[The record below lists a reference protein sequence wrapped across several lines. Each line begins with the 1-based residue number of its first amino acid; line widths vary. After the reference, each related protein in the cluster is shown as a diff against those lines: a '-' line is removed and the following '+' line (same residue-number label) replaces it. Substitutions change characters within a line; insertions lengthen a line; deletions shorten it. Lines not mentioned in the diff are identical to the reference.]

1 MKPFRWFPFLFLLF
15 SPILF
20 FQCILFQKSV
30 KMTNVDFDYSAISK
44 NYFSPTQSKPFPLTV
59 QRGNNIYNSTT
70 RDGRYLFYATDQK
83 GNFDIWFRDLKSS
96 VVVPVTNHPFSE
108 TKPSISP
115 NGKYLVFV
123 SEEFDSEGDLIL
135 LPMDIEEWTRE
146 LLKGNR
152 FIDDNF
158 INLTNQPNKNGEYT
172 KGIIDTDPVWS
183 TDGETIYFVSDRF
196 TPGLPNLC
204 ALKVGSPNQILQITS
219 KGASSPY
226 VSSDGKIIYFISY
239 FEDSKGEIYSYNLSN
254 SLIQRITKNAY
265 LDFSPTVD
273 SKSKNLYY
281 ASIRKDTN
289 QNGKLDER
297 DHSVLVVMNLETGEE
312 RILSSGETSNFDV
325 RYSNFNGGSILFSA
339 SYFNAI
345 NIYFIP
351 ENGAIPKQP
360 NITEQYQYAKTFTS
374 GQSLEAYFLALDS
387 VELFYSDDVLFP
399 IYSARIAVLKYSS
412 LLRVGKKEE
421 AKTFLEFY
429 RNRLKLESNKNYFAQ
444 LLLQWEES
452 KRSDKKFNLI
462 QEIQTVPQA
471 KWTKD
476 AEATLYHL
484 YADELEKDKKGILAF
499 DSLKLIYERFPDY
512 HQIDEIKRRLGGFE
526 FKPNSLKL
534 SLLYQEMILE
544 WEKEKNRYL
553 SNPSVP
559 FSNDKKRDLRYLLE
573 DVIQKISENRN
584 SEMLISHL
592 DVILSEPETKN
603 ISQYAITLK
612 YLKAKA
618 LSDIRKFNESNVILD
633 SIIPIPVNIDLEPPG
648 KPSVFETPSF
658 IAEYKTPILL
668 RANLLKYYNQ
678 KAVGNTTDALRNLK
692 IYLEFYDPI
701 LGVDLGE
708 EDIQSAFFYF
718 ENKAVEFERIG
729 DLLQSSFHYF
739 FNNQNM
745 FLVKT
750 RNLYLDSLYK
760 EYAIYYQRKMV
771 DTIFRFGKKIREE
784 EERALLNQLNI
795 LSKDK
800 LNVVGNLSGVTSILT
815 DNELLRGVVDIKDFE
830 KIEVLS
836 EKALSWTELYY
847 KQAVP
852 RARPYLDLATL
863 YGYSYYLINKYV
875 TFESYYYSTGT
886 MTDVRKTEIL
896 ENFKRAEL
904 ELRWII
910 YADPTH
916 YDAYQ
921 LLGWLYQYVDLIK
934 MQKNPKSGIID
945 SEVYENLYKK
955 YFPDKNLE
963 ANIELYNQILVF
975 LGEDYRDRKVISD
988 LNLNLGNN
996 YFLLSNFPKANE
1008 SYRKVE
1014 DVSQFLSVKNQ
1025 FEGYKQEA
1033 IYRFNYGKSLIY
1045 QGQYKKASD
1054 QFSKSID
1061 IYFKNE
1067 YYQSINEHASEPNS
1081 ITLGKLNSIRSK
1093 LALLFS
1099 LKGLSELES
1108 GNFED
1113 AIVSFQTAIAYNK
1126 DVKFISP
1133 VNLANY
1139 LAIAFQKSGRFRD
1152 SYQMLNVAEMEYKT
1166 NQESLLQRYKKWSF
1180 WNVIFGDN
1188 VRVIGDGRFPGEFP
1202 NDFKYLLT
1210 LGIRIENHIEQEEY
1224 TAALSEIKVRN
1235 ELITSNNLDDT
1246 IIGKNILAKS
1256 RQVEAQIY
1264 QRSELQ
1270 EEAVNHYKELADI
1283 LLENPANKGFEKLFQ
1298 NYGSSVFALQ
1308 ESTTFPLETKR
1319 KLLNQFFMQMESW
1332 KKKEEGNCSDVPIV
1346 CFNRFRMDTP
1356 RFDIVYGT
1364 ALYYE
1369 SLLLEKE
1376 GKDYNNTLAKA
1387 AELLESPGLV
1397 DPKIIGLSTDPISRQ
1412 SRVRIQLNLYTIYMK
1427 LGDRILAEKK
1437 WKEASELAY
1446 EFRLDE
1452 EMFWANAQRFKWEQ
1466 SQNISERNT
1475 NYLTYGKEAIQAYQ
1489 TNLSVRLF
1497 SPKYRLIDFLE
1508 TYSGS
1513 QLESQQTKNIIN
1525 HWENFRSLELFRDLI
1540 SAQFEFEDSKSNLY
1554 YQDLIK
1560 WVKGYRKLTNTI
1572 SEKALKRES
1581 VANSLKQQ
1589 TVEIQNLDGIIGKL
1603 KNVSPERS
1611 AFLEPKRL
1619 GNEEFFNGWIGV
1631 FPTNESLYFFHTIQ
1645 GKLQTTICKSI
1656 SEISE
1661 CLPSKT
1667 ESIPKIQII
1676 GRKADGT
1683 LIRNIVNEYHKINS
1697 YPVILFDR
1705 THNELFAER
1714 NERRLKW
1721 VTIYGDVEKNRE
1733 DKNVRSLSSGNL
1745 GVYLYD
1751 TDYLVSK
1758 RSIEKQTSLF
1768 GDEKSNVFP
1777 LREIFQ
1783 GSGTEISVI
1792 GLDDSNFITQ
1802 KQWNLLGKL
1811 YEVLRSK
1818 RIQNLVSFSPSKTED
1833 YTSMKLETFAKD
1845 SNRLLIGNWKQFS
1858 IPKDGLSEKAKEFI
1872 RLGFEKEKTKEIADS
1887 YESYYTASTLLDDND
1902 MVLPSLELKL
1912 AKLKTEIFPNVPRIS
1927 IYKPLWLK
1935 YAKSSFQNQIRYEYL
1950 VSCFSSKD
1958 REECKYSSSD
1968 FIGKDKDSYMGALE
1982 FYDQLRSGNVK
1993 DIALK
1998 NELRA
2003 KLETTEDPFLQAYR
2017 LGSLYIQNYMFYEAE
2032 SETNKLSQF
2041 AKTPKEKTVVKN
2053 RILEI
2058 YFHKGFLLGDK
2069 NIYLTPLTST
2079 SAYNYGFKKD
2089 WKNFDEKI
2097 LSRDFTKFGYSD
2109 SIYDSYRLKLYSA
2122 WKEQLQIG
2130 YFEAMSLTPE
2140 YLTSGESVLTK
2151 LSHLNR
2157 TLFFHLLLSSVP
2169 FQKNKEVNSL
2179 VELLVSEELKE
2190 GRSYRTLF
2198 FRLELAKALL
2208 LRGESDMAD
2217 SLVSK
2222 IQSMDKELGS
2232 GNQFWQERW
2241 KDFQWKRDFLKNQS
2255 STVSLSSPFLKLFQ
2269 DAKSKKPEEFV
2280 SMLNEFNKRN
2290 KTEYL
2295 SPELKE
2301 EYEFLFYFLLQQSLE
2316 KNSSESFFDLAVARE
2331 IFRFTSNRF
2340 SNNELY
2346 VKHIPYFE
2354 SYSERL
2360 KKKMVGKQEFHGIFD
2375 LGKKTYLLSF
2385 ASGKS
2390 LGREMF
2396 SDNKSIYRE
2405 SVKYFRSAESD
2416 DQEVIL
2422 RESLADKYRTSLRL
2436 NKLSRHYIYSSG
2448 QHAVVPMV
2456 LPDTEFYSVASVSDF
2471 LSNPALKFNS
2481 ISPKKPEVSVFGW
2494 RSSLENEINAG
2505 LTLWE
2510 TNGKKDVFSPYQVD
2524 FAEIGWCQNN
2534 FLCIS
2539 ENPLFDV
2546 TNRNV
2551 NTARIYANQ
2560 RMGSSAQYTNDFSGV
2575 AYYLAKENPGLFVLH
2590 SGIQTGVHN
2599 LFFLKEFFKADEL
2612 PKPLH
2617 IRLVEG
2623 KEAARNSAID
2633 DRYWM
2638 GYKLYTSA
2646 MIED

>member
-1 MKPFRWFPFLFLLF
+1 
-15 SPILF
+15 
-20 FQCILFQKSV
+20 
-30 KMTNVDFDYSAISK
+30 MTNVDFDYSAISK

-70 RDGRYLFYATDQK
+70 GDGRYLFYATDQK

-172 KGIIDTDPVWS
+172 KGVIDTDPVWS

-204 ALKVGSPNQILQITS
+204 ALKVGNPNQILQITS

-312 RILSSGETSNFDV
+312 RILSSGETSNFDI

-351 ENGAIPKQP
+351 ENGAIPKQQ

-429 RNRLKLESNKNYFAQ
+429 RNRLKLEPNKNYFAQ

-603 ISQYAITLK
+603 ITQYAITLK

-921 LLGWLYQYVDLIK
+921 LLGWLYQYVDLMK
-934 MQKNPKSGIID
+934 LQKDPNSGNVD
-945 SEVYENLYKK
+945 FEVYESLYKK

-975 LGEDYRDRKVISD
+975 LGDDYANKKVISD

-996 YFLLSNFPKANE
+996 YFLLNNYPKANE

-1014 DVSQFLSVKNQ
+1014 ESSSALSSKNQ
-1025 FEGYKQEA
+1025 FDGYKQEA

-1045 QGQYKKASD
+1045 QGQYKKASE

-1067 YYQSINEHASEPNS
+1067 YYQYVNQYAQEPNS
-1081 ITLGKLNSIRSK
+1081 ITQAQLNAIRSK
-1093 LALLFS
+1093 LALLFA
-1099 LKGLSELES
+1099 LRGLSELEF
-1108 GNFED
+1108 GLFED
-1113 AIVSFQTAIAYNK
+1113 SIVSFQTAIAYNK

-1133 VNLANY
+1133 INLANY

-1152 SYQMLNVAEMEYKT
+1152 SYQMLQLAESEYKST
-1166 NQESLLQRYKKWSF
+1166 NVSLYARWKKWSP
-1180 WNVIFGDN
+1180 WNLFLGDN

-1210 LGIRIENHIEQEEY
+1210 LGVRIENHIEQEEY
-1224 TAALSEIKVRN
+1224 VSALSEIQIRN
-1235 ELITSNNLDDT
+1235 KLITSKGLDGT

-1264 QRSELQ
+1264 QRSNLPIEANDRYRELVDKLLESASNKDLDRVFHNYSHSAFVVQ
-1270 EEAVNHYKELADI
+1270 ETDHLSEQYKKNTLKSYFEDLNSWKNRELKNCKQANETCEINFRIINPNFDLYYGLGLYYLALQNVREGKEYIPQLAEAI
-1283 LLENPANKGFEKLFQ
+1283 PLLEN
-1298 NYGSSVFALQ
+1298 
-1308 ESTTFPLETKR
+1308 
-1319 KLLNQFFMQMESW
+1319 
-1332 KKKEEGNCSDVPIV
+1332 
-1346 CFNRFRMDTP
+1346 
-1356 RFDIVYGT
+1356 
-1364 ALYYE
+1364 
-1369 SLLLEKE
+1369 
-1376 GKDYNNTLAKA
+1376 
-1387 AELLESPGLV
+1387 PGLV
-1397 DPKIIGLSTDPISRQ
+1397 DPKLIGLVSDPISRQ
-1412 SRVRIQLNLYTIYMK
+1412 TRVRVLLNLYSVYMM
-1427 LGDRILAEKK
+1427 LGDQIMAEKK
-1437 WKEASELAY
+1437 WKETAELAF

-1452 EMFWANAQRFKWEQ
+1452 EKFWSNVMRTKWQ
-1466 SQNISERNT
+1466 TKISQNPST
-1475 NYLTYGKEAIQAYQ
+1475 SDPYLKEAVQSYQ
-1489 TNLSVRLF
+1489 TNLSVRMFTPKNRLENFIETF
-1497 SPKYRLIDFLE
+1497 SEIHL
-1508 TYSGS
+1508 
-1513 QLESQQTKNIIN
+1513 KNSEISPMVN
-1525 HWENFRSLELFRDLI
+1525 LWENYRSLEIFRDLI
-1540 SAQFEFEDSKSNLY
+1540 SAQFEFEDSKLNLN
-1554 YQDLIK
+1554 YQDLLR
-1560 WVKGYRKLTNTI
+1560 WYKGYKKVTNQIVEKTI
-1572 SEKALKRES
+1572 KREDIKPFI
-1581 VANSLKQQ
+1581 KQENEES
-1589 TVEIQNLDGIIGKL
+1589 TKLGLIIGKL
-1603 KNVSPERS
+1603 KSVSPERT
-1611 AFLEPKRL
+1611 AFFEPRRPVS
-1619 GNEEFFNGWIGV
+1619 ESYFPDWNGIYQFGD
-1631 FPTNESLYFFHTIQ
+1631 SIHTFYWKD
-1645 GKLQTTICKSI
+1645 GKIVHTKC
-1656 SEISE
+1656 SEKQE
-1661 CLPSKT
+1661 LDLCLPNLSPT
-1667 ESIPKIQII
+1667 SPKIQLL
-1676 GRKADGT
+1676 GKQNKGDNLQK
-1683 LIRNIVNEYHKINS
+1683 LIEFSKHKDR
-1697 YPVILFDR
+1697 YPSVIFDR
-1705 THNELFAER
+1705 NHIQLFSER
-1714 NERRLKW
+1714 NERRFKW
-1721 VTIYGDVEKNRE
+1721 VTVYGEKQERKKDTHIRAVPN
-1733 DKNVRSLSSGNL
+1733 GNL
-1745 GVYLYD
+1745 GILLSD

-1758 RSIEKQTSLF
+1758 ENLDRQTSLF
-1768 GDEKSNVFP
+1768 GDELSQVLP
-1777 LREIFQ
+1777 LRELFQ
-1783 GSGTEISVI
+1783 GSGSEISIVGFNQSNFKTESQWNKI
-1792 GLDDSNFITQ
+1792 GLI
-1802 KQWNLLGKL
+1802 
-1811 YEVLRSK
+1811 YEILRTK
-1818 RIQNLVSFSPSKTED
+1818 RIQNIVSFREDKNPDFTPSK
-1833 YTSMKLETFAKD
+1833 LEQYVKKENQVF
-1845 SNRLLIGNWKQFS
+1845 IGNWKPFS
-1858 IPKDGLSEKAKEFI
+1858 ISSESLIETAKSFI
-1872 RLGFEKEKTKEIADS
+1872 DLGYQNEKSKELNEA
-1887 YESYYTASTLLDDND
+1887 YENYYTASTLLDEGSPL
-1902 MVLPSLELKL
+1902 LPYLELRL
-1912 AKLKTEIFPNVPRIS
+1912 ARLRAEIFSNIPKRS
-1927 IYKPLWLK
+1927 IFRPLWRK
-1935 YAKSSFQNQIRYEYL
+1935 YKDLPFQNQVRYEYL
-1950 VSCFSSKD
+1950 VSCFSAKEKED
-1958 REECKYSSSD
+1958 CGYKSSD
-1968 FIGKDKDSYMGALE
+1968 FIGEERDTYLGALE
-1982 FYDQLRSGNVK
+1982 FYSQLRSGKLK
-1993 DIALK
+1993 DFNSK
-1998 NELRA
+1998 DELRR
-2003 KLETTEDPFLQAYR
+2003 KVEKEEDPFLQAYR
-2017 LGSLYIQNYMFYEAE
+2017 LGSLYIQNYMFVEADDQ
-2032 SETNKLSQF
+2032 TKKL
-2041 AKTPKEKTVVKN
+2041 AKLVKTSKEKNVLKN
-2053 RILEI
+2053 RLLEI
-2058 YFHKGFLLGDK
+2058 YFHKAFVFGDK
-2069 NIYLTPLTST
+2069 EIYLTNLTST

-2089 WKNFDEKI
+2089 WNLFDEKI

-2109 SIYDSYRLKLYSA
+2109 SIYDTYRLRLYTT
-2122 WKEQLQIG
+2122 WKEQLQTG
-2130 YFEAMSLTPE
+2130 YSEILSLTPE
-2140 YLTSGESVLTK
+2140 YLTNGQSVLTK

-2157 TLFFHLLLSSVP
+2157 TLFFHMILRSIP
-2169 FQKNKEVNSL
+2169 FQKNQEVNSL
-2179 VELLVSEELKE
+2179 FELLLQMEQNE
-2190 GRSYRTLF
+2190 GRTYRSLF
-2198 FRLELAKALL
+2198 FQLELAKALY
-2208 LRGESDMAD
+2208 LRGDWELAEQ
-2217 SLVSK
+2217 LVTK
-2222 IQSMDKELGS
+2222 IQKTHSEVGE
-2232 GNQFWQERW
+2232 GNVFWVTKW
-2241 KDFQWKRDFLKNQS
+2241 TDFLWKRDYLRNQS
-2255 STVSLSSPFLKLFQ
+2255 KNEVRSGNVFSKVYESALT
-2269 DAKSKKPEEFV
+2269 KKPEEYISLLNDFNKKNR
-2280 SMLNEFNKRN
+2280 NEFI
-2290 KTEYL
+2290 
-2295 SPELKE
+2295 SPELKT
-2301 EYEFLFYFLLQQSLE
+2301 EYEFLFYFLMQKCLE
-2316 KNSSESFFDLAVARE
+2316 KNNSESFFDIAIARE
-2331 IFRFTSNRF
+2331 IFRYTSERF
-2340 SNNELY
+2340 SDQVLYLKYLPNFELY
-2346 VKHIPYFE
+2346 A
-2354 SYSERL
+2354 ERL
-2360 KKKMVGKQEFHGIFD
+2360 KKKMVANQEFHGIFD
-2375 LGKKTYLLSF
+2375 LGRKTYLLSF
-2385 ASGKS
+2385 AQGKS
-2390 LGREMF
+2390 LGRELF
-2396 SDNKSIYRE
+2396 PDNKLLYRE
-2405 SVKYFRSAESD
+2405 LVRYFRSSESGN
-2416 DQEVIL
+2416 QEVIL
-2422 RESLADKYRTSLRL
+2422 RESLADKYRTNLRF
-2436 NKLSRHYIYSSG
+2436 NQKNRHYLFASG
-2448 QHAVVPMV
+2448 IHSVVPFV
-2456 LPDTEFYSVASVSDF
+2456 IPDTEYYSVSSVSDF
-2471 LSNPALKFNS
+2471 LTNPSLKLKD
-2481 ISPKKPEVSVFGW
+2481 ISPKNPKVTTFGF
-2494 RSSLENEINAG
+2494 RNSLENEISAG
-2505 LTLWE
+2505 LVQWE
-2510 TNGKKDVFSPYQVD
+2510 TNGVKEIESPYKVD
-2524 FAEIGWCQNN
+2524 FSELGWCSLNY
-2534 FLCIS
+2534 LCLDS
-2539 ENPLFDV
+2539 HPLMDTKSKSSQTTIV
-2546 TNRNV
+2546 
-2551 NTARIYANQ
+2551 YANQ
-2560 RMGSSAQYTNDFSGV
+2560 KIGPSLQFTNDFSGI
-2575 AYYLAKENPGLFVLH
+2575 AYYLGQQNKGLFVLH
-2590 SGIQTGVHN
+2590 SGNQNGVHN
-2599 LFFLKEFFKADEL
+2599 LFFIRQFFANEEL
-2612 PKPLH
+2612 EKPLH
-2617 IRLVEG
+2617 IRLIDG
-2623 KEAARNSAID
+2623 KNAAKSYSID
-2633 DRYWM
+2633 DRYWI
-2638 GYKLYTSA
+2638 GYRLYTSA

>member
-1 MKPFRWFPFLFLLF
+1 MKPSLRFPISIVFLSSFF
-15 SPILF
+15 F
-20 FQCILFQKSV
+20 FQCALFQKSV

-59 QRGNNIYNSTT
+59 QRGNNLYNSTT
-70 RDGRYLFYATDQK
+70 NDGRYLFYATDQK

-123 SEEFDSEGDLIL
+123 SEEFDSEGDLVL
-135 LPMDIEEWTRE
+135 LPMDIEEWTHE

-152 FIDDNF
+152 FINHDF
-158 INLTNQPNKNGEYT
+158 INLTNKPNKSGEYT

-183 TDGETIYFVSDRF
+183 PDGETIYFVSDRF
-196 TPGLPNLC
+196 SPGLPNLC
-204 ALKVGSPNQILQITS
+204 ALKLENPERVIQITS
-219 KGASSPY
+219 KGATSPY
-226 VSSDGKIIYFISY
+226 VSPDGNTIYFISY
-239 FEDSKGEIYSYNLSN
+239 FEEAKGEVYRINLKN
-254 SLIQRITKNAY
+254 SETQRITNNVY

-297 DHSVLVVMNLETGEE
+297 DNSILVMKSLETGEE
-312 RILSSGETSNFDV
+312 RVLSSGETSNFDV
-325 RYSNFNGGSILFSA
+325 RYSHFNGGSILFSA

-351 ENGAIPKQP
+351 ENGAIPRQP
-360 NITEQYQYAKTFTS
+360 NIREQYQYAKTFFT
-374 GQSLEAYFLALDS
+374 GQSLDSYFLALDS
-387 VELFYSDDVLFP
+387 IELFYSEDVLFTV
-399 IYSARIAVLKYSS
+399 YSARVAILKYVSLMRIGKRDEARIFLES
-412 LLRVGKKEE
+412 FRQKSQSNQNQFALVLLRWEE
-421 AKTFLEFY
+421 AKQNGKVFD
-429 RNRLKLESNKNYFAQ
+429 FA
-444 LLLQWEES
+444 
-452 KRSDKKFNLI
+452 K
-462 QEIQTVPQA
+462 EIQSVSHS

-476 AEATLYHL
+476 AEAMLYHL
-484 YADELEKDKKGILAF
+484 YVDELENEKKNTQAF
-499 DSLKLIYERFPDY
+499 DSLRLIYERFPDY
-512 HQIDEIKRRLGGFE
+512 HQIDEIKRRLGGYE

-534 SLLYQEMILE
+534 SNLYQEMIQG
-544 WEKEKNRYL
+544 WEEEKKRYL
-553 SNPSVP
+553 LNPSLP
-559 FSNDKKRDLRYLLE
+559 FSNDYKRDLRYLLE

-584 SEMLISHL
+584 SESIISYVNTL
-592 DVILSEPETKN
+592 LAESETN
-603 ISQYAITLK
+603 QIQQYTITLK

-618 LSDIRKFNESNVILD
+618 LSEVRKFNESNEVLD
-633 SIIPIPVNIDLEPPG
+633 SIIPIPIQIDLEPAG
-648 KPSVFETPSF
+648 KPSVFETPSY
-658 IAEYKTPILL
+658 IAQYKSPILL

-678 KAVGNTTDALRNLK
+678 KAAGNTSDALRNLK

-701 LGVDLGE
+701 LGVDLGA

-718 ENKAVEFERIG
+718 ENRAVEFERIG

-771 DTIFRFGKKIREE
+771 DTIFRYGKKIREE

-800 LNVVGNLSGVTSILT
+800 LNVVGNLSGVTSLLT

-934 MQKNPKSGIID
+934 MQKNPKSGEID
-945 SEVYENLYKK
+945 SELYEALYKK

-975 LGEDYRDRKVISD
+975 LGEDYGDRKVVSD

-1014 DVSQFLSVKNQ
+1014 DVSIYLSVKNQ

-1045 QGQYKKASD
+1045 QGQYKKASE

-1067 YYQSINEHASEPNS
+1067 YYQSVNVYASEPNS
-1081 ITLGKLNSIRSK
+1081 FSLGKLNEIRSK

-1108 GNFED
+1108 GNYEG
-1113 AIVSFQTAIAYNK
+1113 AISSFQTAIAYNK

-1152 SYQMLNVAEMEYKT
+1152 SYQMLNIAEIEYKS
-1166 NQESLLQRYKKWSF
+1166 NQESILHRIRKWSL
-1180 WNVIFGDN
+1180 WNVFFGDN
-1188 VRVIGDGRFPGEFP
+1188 LRVIGDGRFPGEFP

-1224 TAALSEIKVRN
+1224 TAALSEIQVRN
-1235 ELITSNNLDDT
+1235 QLITSKDLDDT

-1264 QRSELQ
+1264 QRSQLQ
-1270 EEAVNHYKELADI
+1270 VEAVGHYKELAD
-1283 LLENPANKGFEKLFQ
+1283 LLFENSTNKGFENLFQ
-1298 NYGSSVFALQ
+1298 NYAYSVFSLQ
-1308 ESTTFPLETKR
+1308 ESSEFQNKTKR
-1319 KLLNQFFMQMESW
+1319 ELLDEFLEQLNLWKTREIAKCSESY
-1332 KKKEEGNCSDVPIV
+1332 EFCENY
-1346 CFNRFRMDTP
+1346 FRSNNP
-1356 RFDIVYGT
+1356 KFDIVYGT
-1364 ALYYE
+1364 GMYYL
-1369 SLLLEKE
+1369 SLLLETE
-1376 GKDYNNTLAKA
+1376 GKDFLSTLAKA
-1387 AELLESPGLV
+1387 VEVLENPGLV
-1397 DPKIIGLSTDPISRQ
+1397 DPRVIGLANDPISRQ
-1412 SRVRIQLNLYTIYMK
+1412 TRVRVLLNLYSIYMK
-1427 LGDRILAEKK
+1427 LGDTFVAEKR

-1452 EMFWANAQRFKWEQ
+1452 EMFWANAQRFKWEKF
-1466 SQNISERNT
+1466 STGVEKKN
-1475 NYLTYGKEAIQAYQ
+1475 NYINFGKDAIQTYDS
-1489 TNLSVRLF
+1489 NLSVRLF
-1497 SPKYRLIDFLE
+1497 SPKHRLVDFLE
-1508 TYSGS
+1508 SYSETLLSSGDPKS
-1513 QLESQQTKNIIN
+1513 IVN
-1525 HWENFRSLELFRDLI
+1525 HWENFRSLELFRDLL
-1540 SAQFEFEDSKSNLY
+1540 SAQFEFEDSKLNLY
-1554 YQDLIK
+1554 YQDLVK
-1560 WVKGYRKLTNTI
+1560 WMKGYRKLTNSI

-1581 VANSLKQQ
+1581 VALSLKQQ
-1589 TVEIQNLDGIIGKL
+1589 TSEVQNLEFILGKI
-1603 KNVSPERS
+1603 KTVSPERS
-1611 AFLEPKRL
+1611 AFLEPKRSM
-1619 GNEEFFNGWIGV
+1619 NDEFLNGWIGLY
-1631 FPTNESLYFFHTIQ
+1631 PTNESNYFLYKQ
-1645 GKLQTTICKSI
+1645 DGKLKIEPCSSQSELSLCIPKLT
-1656 SEISE
+1656 EIS
-1661 CLPSKT
+1661 P
-1667 ESIPKIQII
+1667 IIQIV
-1676 GRKADGT
+1676 GTKANGSLVNSVLKEYRKSN
-1683 LIRNIVNEYHKINS
+1683 LF
-1697 YPVILFDR
+1697 PVLLFDR
-1705 THNELFAER
+1705 SQKDLFLER

-1721 VTIYGDVEKNRE
+1721 VTIYGETEKYKQ
-1733 DKNVRSLSSGNL
+1733 DKNVRTLSSGNL
-1745 GVYLYD
+1745 GAYLYD
-1751 TDYLVSK
+1751 TDYLVTN
-1758 RSIEKQTSLF
+1758 RSLDKQTSLF
-1768 GDEKSNVFP
+1768 GDDKSHVFP
-1777 LREIFQ
+1777 VREIFQ
-1783 GSGTEISVI
+1783 GSGSEISVI
-1792 GLDDSNFITQ
+1792 GLNESNFNTE
-1802 KQWNLLGKL
+1802 KHWNLLSKL

-1818 RIQNLVSFSPSKTED
+1818 RIQNIVSYPSKSNED
-1833 YTSMKLETFAKD
+1833 YSSMRLDLFAKD
-1845 SNRLLIGNWKQFS
+1845 TNRLLIGNWKEFS
-1858 IPKDGLSEKAKEFI
+1858 VSKDGLEKKAEGFIEAGFLKEKSKEFVD
-1872 RLGFEKEKTKEIADS
+1872 A
-1887 YESYYTASTLLDDND
+1887 YENYYTASTLLDDGD
-1902 MVLPSLELKL
+1902 LLLPSLELKL
-1912 AKLKTEIFPNVPRIS
+1912 AKLKTEIFPNVPKKS
-1927 IYKPLWLK
+1927 FFQPLWSK
-1935 YAKSSFQNQIRYEYL
+1935 YAKSSFQNQIRYEFL
-1950 VSCFSSKD
+1950 VSCLSAKEKED
-1958 REECKYSSSD
+1958 CKYNTSD
-1968 FIGKDKDSYMGALE
+1968 FIGEDSDFYLGSLE
-1982 FYDQLRSGNVK
+1982 FYFQLRSGNVK
-1993 DIALK
+1993 DLASK
-1998 NELRA
+1998 NEIRS
-2003 KLETTEDPFLQAYR
+2003 KLESKEDPFLQAYR
-2017 LGSLYIQNYMFYEAE
+2017 LGTLYIQNYLFYEAE
-2032 SETNKLSQF
+2032 SENNKLNRL
-2041 AKTPKEKTVVKN
+2041 AKTPKEKTVAKN
-2053 RILEI
+2053 RILEL

-2069 NIYLTPLTST
+2069 DIYLTPLTST

-2089 WKNFDEKI
+2089 WKNFDEKT

-2109 SIYDSYRLKLYSA
+2109 SIYDSYRLRLYSA
-2122 WKEQLQIG
+2122 WKEQLQTG
-2130 YFEAMSLTPE
+2130 YFEPMSLTPE

-2157 TLFFHLLLSSVP
+2157 TLFFHLLLSSIP
-2169 FQKNKEVNSL
+2169 FQKNGEVNSL
-2179 VELLVSEELKE
+2179 IELLVSEELKE

-2198 FRLELAKALL
+2198 FRLELAKSLL
-2208 LRGESDMAD
+2208 LRGEWETAD
-2217 SLVSK
+2217 SVVSK
-2222 IQSMDKELGS
+2222 IQSLDKELGD
-2232 GNQFWQERW
+2232 GNRFWQERW
-2241 KDFQWKRDFLKNQS
+2241 NDFKWKRDYLKNQS
-2255 STVSLSSPFLKLFQ
+2255 STISHTNPFLKLYQ
-2269 DAKSKKPEEFV
+2269 AAKSKKPEDYILL
-2280 SMLNEFNKRN
+2280 LNEFNKKMRG
-2290 KTEYL
+2290 EYL
-2295 SPELKE
+2295 SPELRE
-2301 EYEFLFYFLLQQSLE
+2301 EYEFLFHFLLQQSLE

-2331 IFRFTSNRF
+2331 MFRFTSSRF
-2340 SNNELY
+2340 SDTELY
-2346 VKHIPYFE
+2346 VKHIPNFE
-2354 SYSERL
+2354 IYSERL
-2360 KKKMVGKQEFHGIFD
+2360 KKRMVGKQEFHGLFD

-2405 SVKYFRSAESD
+2405 SVKYFRSAESGN
-2416 DQEVIL
+2416 QEVIL
-2422 RESLADKYRTSLRL
+2422 RESLADKYRTSFRL
-2436 NKLSRHYIYSSG
+2436 NKSNRHYIYSSG
-2448 QHAVVPMV
+2448 IHAVVPMV
-2456 LPDTEFYSVASVSDF
+2456 IPDTEYYSVASVSDF
-2471 LSNPALKFNS
+2471 LSNPILKFTS
-2481 ISPKKPEVSVFGW
+2481 IAPKKPDVTVVGW
-2494 RSSLENEINAG
+2494 KTSLENEMNAG
-2505 LTLWE
+2505 LMIWE
-2510 TNGKKDVFSPYQVD
+2510 TNGKRDGYSPYSID
-2524 FAEIGWCQNN
+2524 FAEIGWCEDNY
-2534 FLCIS
+2534 LCS
-2539 ENPLFDV
+2539 AGAPLFGLA
-2546 TNRNV
+2546 TKSA
-2551 NTARIYANQ
+2551 NTAKVYANQ
-2560 RMGSSAQYTNDFSGV
+2560 RIGTSTQYTNDFSGV
-2575 AYYLAKENPGLFVLH
+2575 AYYLARENTGLFVLH

-2599 LFFLKEFFKADEL
+2599 LFFLKQFLLTNDL

-2623 KEAARNSAID
+2623 KEAARNSTID
-2633 DRYWM
+2633 DRYWI

>member
-1 MKPFRWFPFLFLLF
+1 MKPLRRFLFLLILLF
-15 SPILF
+15 PIVF
-20 FQCILFQKSV
+20 VHCVLFQKTV

-70 RDGRYLFYATDQK
+70 KDGRYLFYATDQK

-96 VVVPVTNHPFSE
+96 IVVPVTNHPFSE

-135 LPMDIEEWTRE
+135 LPIDIEEWTRE

-158 INLTNQPNKNGEYT
+158 VNLTNQPNKKGEYT

-183 TDGETIYFVSDRF
+183 SDGETIYFISDRF

-204 ALKVGSPNQILQITS
+204 ALKLKNPNQVIQITFN
-219 KGASSPY
+219 GASSPY
-226 VSSDGKIIYFISY
+226 VSSDGNIIYFISY
-239 FEDSKGEIYSYNLSN
+239 FEDPKGEIYSINLNN
-254 SLIQRITKNAY
+254 SIIQRITTNAY

-297 DHSVLVVMNLETGEE
+297 DHSVLVMMNLKTGEE

-351 ENGAIPKQP
+351 ENGSIPKQQ

-399 IYSARIAVLKYSS
+399 LYSVRVAVLKYTS
-412 LLRVGKKEE
+412 LLRVGKRDE
-421 AKTFLEFY
+421 AKTFLDTY
-429 RNRLKLESNKNYFAQ
+429 RNRLKIEPNKNYFAH
-444 LLLQWEES
+444 LLLNWEES
-452 KRSDKKFNLI
+452 KRSDRKFNLI
-462 QEIQTVPQA
+462 NEINSVPHT

-476 AEATLYHL
+476 AEPTLYHI
-484 YADELEKDKKGILAF
+484 YADELEKDKKYSQAF
-499 DSLKLIYERFPDY
+499 ESLKLIFDKFPDY
-512 HQIDEIKRRLGGFE
+512 HQIDEIKRRLGGYE

-534 SLLYQEMILE
+534 STLYQEMILE
-544 WEKEKNRYL
+544 WEKEKARYL
-553 SNPSVP
+553 SDPSAT
-559 FSNDKKRDLRYLLE
+559 FSNDKKRDLRFLLE

-584 SEMLISHL
+584 SETLISHL
-592 DVILSEPETKN
+592 DLILSEPETKN
-603 ISQYAITLK
+603 ISQYLVALK

-618 LSDIRKFNESNVILD
+618 LSDVRMFNESNAILD

-648 KPSVFETPSF
+648 KPSVFETPTY

-678 KAVGNTTDALRNLK
+678 KAAGNTTDALRNLK

-934 MQKNPKSGIID
+934 MQKNPKSGEID

-1008 SYRKVE
+1008 SYKKVE
-1014 DVSQFLSVKNQ
+1014 DVSLFLSVKNQ

-1045 QGQYKKASD
+1045 QGQYKKASE

-1067 YYQSINEHASEPNS
+1067 YYQSINDHASDPNS
-1081 ITLGKLNSIRSK
+1081 ITLSKLNAIRSK

-1099 LKGLSELES
+1099 LKGLSELEFGS
-1108 GNFED
+1108 YEESI
-1113 AIVSFQTAIAYNK
+1113 ASFQTAIAYNK
-1126 DVKFISP
+1126 DVRFISP

-1152 SYQMLNVAEMEYKT
+1152 SYQMLNVAENEYKS
-1166 NQESLLQRYKKWSF
+1166 NQESFLQRYKKWSF

-1188 VRVIGDGRFPGEFP
+1188 LRVIGDGRFPGEFP

-1224 TAALSEIKVRN
+1224 TAALSEIKARN
-1235 ELITSNNLDDT
+1235 ELITSKSLDDT

-1256 RQVEAQIY
+1256 RQVEAQIF

-1270 EEAVNHYKELADI
+1270 EEAVNHYQELVAI
-1283 LLENPANKGFEKLFQ
+1283 LLDNPSNKGFEKLFQ
-1298 NYGSSVFALQ
+1298 NYGYSIFSLQ
-1308 ESTTFPLETKR
+1308 ESAEFSLRTKR
-1319 KLLNQFFMQMESW
+1319 RLLNQFFNHLDSW
-1332 KKKEEGNCSDVPIV
+1332 KKKEVSNCAEIQDSCV
-1346 CFNRFRMDTP
+1346 NRFRIDNP
-1356 RFDIVYGT
+1356 QFDIVFGT

-1376 GKDYNNTLAKA
+1376 GKDYQTILAKA
-1387 AELLESPGLV
+1387 SEVLETPGLV
-1397 DPKIIGLSTDPISRQ
+1397 DPRVIGLTNDPISRHT
-1412 SRVRIQLNLYTIYMK
+1412 RVRIQLNLYSIYMK
-1427 LGDRILAEKK
+1427 LGDSLLAEKK

-1452 EMFWANAQRFKWEQ
+1452 EMFWANVQRFKWEQ
-1466 SQNISERNT
+1466 LQNNTVRNT
-1475 NYLTYGKEAIQAYQ
+1475 NYLSYGKEAFQTYQ
-1489 TNLSVRLF
+1489 LNLGVRLF
-1497 SPKYRLIDFLE
+1497 SPKHRLVDFLE
-1508 TYSGS
+1508 SYSES
-1513 QLESQQTKNIIN
+1513 QLESRQTKNLVN

-1572 SEKALKRES
+1572 SEKALKREP
-1581 VANSLKQQ
+1581 VVNSLKQQ
-1589 TVEIQNLDGIIGKL
+1589 VTEIQNLDNIIDKL

-1619 GNEEFFNGWIGV
+1619 GKDEFFNGWIG
-1631 FPTNESLYFFHTIQ
+1631 FYPTETALYFFQTQQ
-1645 GKLQTTICKSI
+1645 GKLQTTICNSI
-1656 SEISE
+1656 SQISD
-1661 CLPSKT
+1661 CIPKQT
-1667 ESIPKIQII
+1667 ESIPKIQIL
-1676 GRKADGT
+1676 GPKSNGD
-1683 LIRNIVNEYHKINS
+1683 LIRGIAKEYHKVNS
-1697 YPVILFDR
+1697 FPVLIFDR
-1705 THNELFAER
+1705 SHNDIFSER

-1721 VTIYGDVEKNRE
+1721 VTTYGDTEKNKQ
-1733 DKNVRSLSSGNL
+1733 DKNVRNLPSGNL

-1751 TDYLVSK
+1751 TDYLVTK

-1768 GDEKSNVFP
+1768 GDEKSHVFP

-1792 GLDDSNFITQ
+1792 GLEDSNFQTQ
-1802 KQWNLLGKL
+1802 KQWNLISKI

-1818 RIQNLVSFSPSKTED
+1818 RIQNLVSYHSQKKED
-1833 YTSMKLETFAKD
+1833 YSSMRLDLFAKD
-1845 SNRLLIGNWKQFS
+1845 PNRLLIGNWKEFF
-1858 IPKDGLSEKAKEFI
+1858 IPQDGLSERAKEFI
-1872 RLGFEKEKTKEIADS
+1872 RLGFQKEKSKEFADA
-1887 YESYYTASTLLDDND
+1887 YENYYTASTLLDDGD

-1912 AKLKTEIFPNVPRIS
+1912 AKIKTEIFANVSRNS
-1927 IYKPLWLK
+1927 IFQPLWIK
-1935 YAKSSFQNQIRYEYL
+1935 YAKSTFQNQIRYEYL
-1950 VSCFSSKD
+1950 VSCLSSKD
-1958 REECKYSSSD
+1958 KEDCKYSSSD
-1968 FIGKDKDSYMGALE
+1968 FIGKDKDSYLGALD
-1982 FYDQLRSGNVK
+1982 FYVNLRIGSVK
-1993 DIALK
+1993 DLAEK
-1998 NELRA
+1998 NELRS
-2003 KLETTEDPFLQAYR
+2003 KMESTEDPFLQAYR
-2017 LGSLYIQNYMFYEAE
+2017 LGTLYIQNYMFYEAE
-2032 SETNKLSQF
+2032 SETKKLGLL
-2041 AKTPKEKTVVKN
+2041 AKTTKEKSVVKN

-2069 NIYLTPLTST
+2069 DIYLTPLNST

-2122 WKEQLQIG
+2122 WKDQLQSG
-2130 YFEAMSLTPE
+2130 YFEVMSLTPE

-2169 FQKNKEVNSL
+2169 FQKNKEVSSL
-2179 VELLVSEELKE
+2179 VELLISEELNE
-2190 GRSYRTLF
+2190 GRNYRTLF

-2208 LRGESDMAD
+2208 LRGEWEMAD
-2217 SLVSK
+2217 SLVAK
-2222 IQSMDKELGS
+2222 IHSMDKELGA

-2241 KDFQWKRDFLKNQS
+2241 NDFKWKRDFLKNQT
-2255 STVSLSSPFLKLFQ
+2255 STVSLSSPFLKVFHE
-2269 DAKSKKPEEFV
+2269 AKSKKPEEFV
-2280 SMLNEFNKRN
+2280 SILNEFNKRN
-2290 KTEYL
+2290 KAEYL

-2301 EYEFLFYFLLQQSLE
+2301 EYEFLFHFLLQQSLE
-2316 KNSSESFFDLAVARE
+2316 KNSSESFFDLALARE
-2331 IFRFTSNRF
+2331 IFRYTSTRF

-2346 VKHIPYFE
+2346 VKHIPNFE
-2354 SYSERL
+2354 VYSEKL

-2416 DQEVIL
+2416 GQEVIL
-2422 RESLADKYRTSLRL
+2422 RESLADKYRTSLRF
-2436 NKLSRHYIYSSG
+2436 NKANRHYIYSSG
-2448 QHAVVPMV
+2448 LHAVVPMV
-2456 LPDTEFYSVASVSDF
+2456 LPDTEYYSVASVSDF
-2471 LSNPALKFNS
+2471 LSNPAIKFNS
-2481 ISPKKPEVSVFGW
+2481 IAPKKPEVSVFSW
-2494 RSSLENEINAG
+2494 KSSLENEISAG

-2510 TNGKKDVFSPYQVD
+2510 TNGKRDGLSPFQVD
-2524 FAEIGWCQNN
+2524 FTEIGWCQINY
-2534 FLCIS
+2534 LCIS
-2539 ENPLFDV
+2539 ETPLFEV
-2546 TNRNV
+2546 TGKNV

-2560 RMGSSAQYTNDFSGV
+2560 RIGNSTQYTNDFGGV
-2575 AYYLAKENPGLFVLH
+2575 AYYLAKGNTGLFVLH

-2599 LFFLKEFFKADEL
+2599 LFFLKEFLKAGDL
-2612 PKPLH
+2612 PKPLYV
-2617 IRLVEG
+2617 RLSEG

>member
-1 MKPFRWFPFLFLLF
+1 MKPVLRFPLFLLA
-15 SPILF
+15 LF
-20 FQCILFQKSV
+20 PFVFLNCVLFQKNV

-59 QRGNNIYNSTT
+59 QRGNNLYNSTT
-70 RDGRYLFYATDQK
+70 KDGRYLFYATDQK
-83 GNFDIWFRDLKSS
+83 GNFDIWFRDLQSS

-135 LPMDIEEWTRE
+135 LPMDTEEWTRE

-152 FIDDNF
+152 FIDDDF
-158 INLTNQPNKNGEYT
+158 INLTNKPDKKGEYK

-183 TDGETIYFVSDRF
+183 PDGETIYFVSDRF

-204 ALKVGSPNQILQITS
+204 ALKLKNPDQVTPITS
-219 KGASSPY
+219 KGATSPY
-226 VSSDGKIIYFISY
+226 VASDGTAIYFISY
-239 FEDSKGEIYSYNLSN
+239 FEEPKGEVYKINLQN
-254 SLIQRITKNAY
+254 SEVQRITNNAY

-297 DHSVLVVMNLETGEE
+297 DHSILVMMNLETGEE

-325 RYSNFNGGSILFSA
+325 RYSHFNGGSILFSA

-351 ENGAIPKQP
+351 ENGAIPKQT
-360 NITEQYQYAKTFTS
+360 NIREQYQYAKTFSS
-374 GQSLEAYFLALDS
+374 GQSLESYFLALDS
-387 VELFYSDDVLFP
+387 VELFYSEDPLFP
-399 IYSARIAVLKYSS
+399 VYSARVAVLKYIS
-412 LLRVGKKEE
+412 LIRIGKREE
-421 AKTFLEFY
+421 ARLFLESY
-429 RNRLKLESNKNYFAQ
+429 RQKAYLNKNQFA
-444 LLLQWEES
+444 LTLVRWEES
-452 KRSDKKFNLI
+452 KQTGKKFDFVSEVKS
-462 QEIQTVPQA
+462 QPSS

-476 AEATLYHL
+476 AEAMLYHL
-484 YADELEKDKKGILAF
+484 YADELETEKKLTQTVEA
-499 DSLKLIYERFPDY
+499 LKFIYEKFPDY
-512 HQIDEIKRRLGGFE
+512 HQIDEIKRRLGGYE

-534 SLLYQEMILE
+534 SLLYQEMIQG
-544 WEKEKNRYL
+544 WEKEKTRYL

-559 FSNDKKRDLRYLLE
+559 FSNDQKRDLRYLLE

-584 SEMLISHL
+584 SESLILQVNMLL
-592 DVILSEPETKN
+592 ADSEVN
-603 ISQYAITLK
+603 QISQFSLTLK

-618 LSDIRKFNESNVILD
+618 LSDIRKFSESNEVLD
-633 SIIPIPVNIDLEPPG
+633 SIIPIPIQIDLEPPG
-648 KPSVFETPSF
+648 KPSIFETPAF
-658 IAEYKTPILL
+658 IAAYKSPILL

-678 KAVGNTTDALRNLK
+678 KASGNTSDALRNLK

-701 LGVDLGE
+701 LGVDLGA

-771 DTIFRFGKKIREE
+771 DTIFLYGKKIREE

-800 LNVVGNLSGVTSILT
+800 LNVVGNLSGVTSLLT

-875 TFESYYYSTGT
+875 TFESYYYATGT

-934 MQKNPKSGIID
+934 MQKNPKSGEID
-945 SEVYENLYKK
+945 AEVYETLYKK

-975 LGEDYRDRKVISD
+975 LGEDYGDRKVISD

-996 YFLLSNFPKANE
+996 YFLLSNFPKATE
-1008 SYRKVE
+1008 SYRNVE
-1014 DVSQFLSVKNQ
+1014 DVSVYLSVKNQ
-1025 FEGYKQEA
+1025 FEGYRQEA

-1045 QGQYKKASD
+1045 QGQYKKAAE

-1067 YYQSINEHASEPNS
+1067 YYQSVNAYASEPNS
-1081 ITLGKLNSIRSK
+1081 MTLGQLNGIRSK

-1099 LKGLSELES
+1099 LKGLSELEF

-1113 AIVSFQTAIAYNK
+1113 AIASFQTAIAYNK

-1152 SYQMLNVAEMEYKT
+1152 SYQMLNIAEIEYNSNK
-1166 NQESLLQRYKKWSF
+1166 ESLLQRFRKWSWWDIF
-1180 WNVIFGDN
+1180 FGDSF
-1188 VRVIGDGRFPGEFP
+1188 RVKGDGRFPGEFP

-1224 TAALSEIKVRN
+1224 SSALSEIQARN
-1235 ELITSNNLDDT
+1235 EFITSKDLDDT

-1264 QRSELQ
+1264 QRSQLQTEAAEHYRELS
-1270 EEAVNHYKELADI
+1270 EL
-1283 LLENPANKGFEKLFQ
+1283 LFSNPSNKGFEKLFQ
-1298 NYGSSVFALQ
+1298 NYAHSVFFMQ
-1308 ESTTFPLETKR
+1308 ESTEFGVEKKR
-1319 KLLNQFFMQMESW
+1319 VILDQFLGQLDRW
-1332 KKKEEGNCSDVPIV
+1332 KDREMSSCSEKNEICENGFRGNNPK
-1346 CFNRFRMDTP
+1346 
-1356 RFDIVYGT
+1356 FDIVYGT
-1364 ALYYE
+1364 GLYYS

-1376 GKDYNNTLAKA
+1376 GKDYHILLARA
-1387 AELLESPGLV
+1387 AELLENPGLV
-1397 DPKIIGLSTDPISRQ
+1397 DPRVVGLSLDPISRQ
-1412 SRVRIQLNLYTIYMK
+1412 TRVRIQLNLYSIYMK
-1427 LGDRILAEKK
+1427 LGDVLMAEKK

-1452 EMFWANAQRFKWEQ
+1452 EMFWANVQRFKWEK
-1466 SQNISERNT
+1466 SRSPKERNS
-1475 NYLTYGKEAIQAYQ
+1475 NYLTYGKDAVQTYQ

-1497 SPKYRLIDFLE
+1497 SPKHRLVDFLE
-1508 TYSGS
+1508 SYSEL
-1513 QLESQQTKNIIN
+1513 QLASRETKTFVN
-1525 HWENFRSLELFRDLI
+1525 HWENFRSLELFRDFV
-1540 SAQFEFEDSKSNLY
+1540 SAQFEFEDSKLNLY
-1554 YQDLIK
+1554 YQDLLK
-1560 WVKGYRKLTNTI
+1560 WVKGYRKLTNSI

-1581 VANSLKQQ
+1581 VIHSLKQQ
-1589 TVEIQNLDGIIGKL
+1589 SIEAQNLESVITKL
-1603 KNVSPERS
+1603 RNVSPERS
-1611 AFLEPKRL
+1611 AFLDPKRQPSD
-1619 GNEEFFNGWIGV
+1619 EFLNGWIGLYQ
-1631 FPTNESLYFFHTIQ
+1631 TNESVHTLYLSQ
-1645 GKLQTTICKSI
+1645 GKIQSDTCKSLE
-1656 SEISE
+1656 EIYS
-1661 CLPSKT
+1661 CLPKFTDFSPT
-1667 ESIPKIQII
+1667 IQII
-1676 GRKADGT
+1676 GSKTNGSLVRSV
-1683 LIRNIVNEYHKINS
+1683 VNEYKKTNF
-1697 YPVILFDR
+1697 YPTLLFDR
-1705 THNELFAER
+1705 THNELFPER

-1721 VTIYGDVEKNRE
+1721 VTVYGDSEKN
-1733 DKNVRSLSSGNL
+1733 KQNTNVRHLSSGNL

-1751 TDYLVSK
+1751 TDYLVTN
-1758 RSIEKQTSLF
+1758 RSLDKQTSLF
-1768 GDEKSNVFP
+1768 GDEKSHVLP

-1783 GSGTEISVI
+1783 GSASEISVI
-1792 GLDDSNFITQ
+1792 GLSDANFNTP
-1802 KQWNLLGKL
+1802 KQWNLFSKV

-1818 RIQNLVSFSPSKTED
+1818 RIQNVVSYQSETKEN
-1833 YTSMKLETFAKD
+1833 YTSLKLDQFAKD
-1845 SNRLLIGNWKQFS
+1845 KDRLLFGNWKEFTIS
-1858 IPKDGLSEKAKEFI
+1858 KEGLVKKAEEFISVGFLKEKSKEFVD
-1872 RLGFEKEKTKEIADS
+1872 A
-1887 YESYYTASTLLDDND
+1887 YENYYTASTLLDDGD
-1902 MVLPSLELKL
+1902 PSLPVLELKL
-1912 AKLKTEIFPNVPRIS
+1912 AKLKTEIFPNVPRRS
-1927 IYKPLWLK
+1927 IFKPLWSK
-1935 YAKSSFQNQIRYEYL
+1935 YANSPFQNQIRYEYL
-1950 VSCFSSKD
+1950 VSCFSSKEKED
-1958 REECKYSSSD
+1958 CKYNSSE
-1968 FIGKDKDSYMGALE
+1968 FIGEEKDSYLGALE
-1982 FYDQLRSGNVK
+1982 FYIQLRSGKVK
-1993 DIALK
+1993 DIASK

-2003 KLETTEDPFLQAYR
+2003 KVETKEDPFLQAYR
-2017 LGSLYIQNYMFYEAE
+2017 LGTLYIQNYLFNEADL
-2032 SETNKLSQF
+2032 ETNKLTQL
-2041 AKTPKEKTVVKN
+2041 AKTQKEKTVVKN
-2053 RILEI
+2053 RILEL

-2069 NIYLTPLTST
+2069 EIYLTPLTST

-2089 WKNFDEKI
+2089 WKNFDEKV
-2097 LSRDFTKFGYSD
+2097 LSRDFTKFGYAD
-2109 SIYDSYRLKLYSA
+2109 SIYDSYRLRLYTA
-2122 WKEQLQIG
+2122 WKEQLQTG
-2130 YFEAMSLTPE
+2130 YFEPLSLTPE
-2140 YLTSGESVLTK
+2140 YLTSGESVITK
-2151 LSHLNR
+2151 LSHLNK
-2157 TLFFHLLLSSVP
+2157 TLLFHLLLSSVP
-2169 FQKNKEVNSL
+2169 FQKNGEVNSL
-2179 VELLVSEELKE
+2179 IELLVSEELKE
-2190 GRSYRTLF
+2190 GRNYRTLF

-2208 LRGESDMAD
+2208 LRGETEMVE

-2222 IQSMDKELGS
+2222 IQSMDKELGE
-2232 GNQFWQERW
+2232 GNRFWQERW
-2241 KDFQWKRDFLKNQS
+2241 NDFKWKRDFFKNQT
-2255 STVSLSSPFLKLFQ
+2255 STISHTNPFLKFFQ
-2269 DAKSKKPEEFV
+2269 VAKSKKPEEYISLV
-2280 SMLNEFNKRN
+2280 NEFNKKHRG
-2290 KTEYL
+2290 EFL

-2301 EYEFLFYFLLQQSLE
+2301 EYEFLFHFLLQQSLE

-2331 IFRFTSNRF
+2331 TFRFTSNRF

-2346 VKHIPYFE
+2346 VKHLPNFE
-2354 SYSERL
+2354 FYAERL
-2360 KKKMVGKQEFHGIFD
+2360 KKKMIGKQEFHGLFD
-2375 LGKKTYLLSF
+2375 LGKKTYFLSF

-2390 LGREMF
+2390 LGRELF

-2405 SVKYFRSAESD
+2405 SVRYFRSAESGN
-2416 DQEVIL
+2416 QEVIL
-2422 RESLADKYRTSLRL
+2422 RESLADKYRTNLRL
-2436 NKLSRHYIYSSG
+2436 NKSNRHYIYSSG
-2448 QHAVVPMV
+2448 IHAVVPMV
-2456 LPDTEFYSVASVSDF
+2456 LPDTEYYGVASVSDF
-2471 LSNPALKFNS
+2471 LSNPVIKYNS
-2481 ISPKKPEVSVFGW
+2481 ITPKKPDVSIVGW
-2494 RSSLENEINAG
+2494 KSTLENEINAN
-2505 LTLWE
+2505 LLLWE
-2510 TNGKKDVFSPYQVD
+2510 TSGKKDGFAPYSID
-2524 FAEIGWCQNN
+2524 FAEIGWCENN
-2534 FLCIS
+2534 YLCMG
-2539 ENPLFDV
+2539 ERALFDMA
-2546 TNRNV
+2546 NKNS
-2551 NTARIYANQ
+2551 NTATIYANQ
-2560 RMGSSAQYTNDFSGV
+2560 RMGASAQYTNDFSGV
-2575 AYYLAKENPGLFVLH
+2575 AYYLARENVGLFVLH

-2599 LFFLKEFFKADEL
+2599 LFFLKQFLLASDL

-2623 KEAARNSAID
+2623 KDAARNSTVD
-2633 DRYWM
+2633 DRFWI

>member
-1 MKPFRWFPFLFLLF
+1 MKPSLRFPISIVFLSSFF
-15 SPILF
+15 F
-20 FQCILFQKSV
+20 FQCALFQKSV

-59 QRGNNIYNSTT
+59 QRGNNLYNSTT
-70 RDGRYLFYATDQK
+70 NDGRYLFYATDQK

-123 SEEFDSEGDLIL
+123 SEEFDSEGDLVL
-135 LPMDIEEWTRE
+135 LPMDIEEWTHE

-152 FIDDNF
+152 FINHDF
-158 INLTNQPNKNGEYT
+158 INLTNKPNKSGEYT

-183 TDGETIYFVSDRF
+183 PDGDTIYFVSDRF
-196 TPGLPNLC
+196 SPGLPNLC
-204 ALKVGSPNQILQITS
+204 ALKLENPERVIQITS
-219 KGASSPY
+219 KGATSPY
-226 VSSDGKIIYFISY
+226 VSPDGNTIYFISY
-239 FEDSKGEIYSYNLSN
+239 FEEAKGEVYRINLKN
-254 SLIQRITKNAY
+254 SETQRITNNVY

-297 DHSVLVVMNLETGEE
+297 DNSILVMKSLETGEE
-312 RILSSGETSNFDV
+312 RVLSSGETSNFDV
-325 RYSNFNGGSILFSA
+325 RYSHFNGGSILFSA

-351 ENGAIPKQP
+351 ENGAIPRQP
-360 NITEQYQYAKTFTS
+360 NIREQYQYAKTFFT
-374 GQSLEAYFLALDS
+374 GQSLDSYFLALDS
-387 VELFYSDDVLFP
+387 IELFYSEDVLFP
-399 IYSARIAVLKYSS
+399 VYSARVAILKYVSLMRIGKRDEARIFLDS
-412 LLRVGKKEE
+412 FRQKSQSNQNQFALVLLRWEE
-421 AKTFLEFY
+421 AKQNGKVFD
-429 RNRLKLESNKNYFAQ
+429 FA
-444 LLLQWEES
+444 
-452 KRSDKKFNLI
+452 K
-462 QEIQTVPQA
+462 EIQSVSHS

-476 AEATLYHL
+476 AEAMLYHL
-484 YADELEKDKKGILAF
+484 YVDELENEKKNTQAF
-499 DSLKLIYERFPDY
+499 DSLRLIYERFPDY
-512 HQIDEIKRRLGGFE
+512 HQIDEIKRRLGGYE

-534 SLLYQEMILE
+534 SNLYQEMIQG
-544 WEKEKNRYL
+544 WEEEKKRYL
-553 SNPSVP
+553 LNPSLP
-559 FSNDKKRDLRYLLE
+559 FSNDYKRDLRYLLE

-584 SEMLISHL
+584 SESIISYVNTL
-592 DVILSEPETKN
+592 LAESETN
-603 ISQYAITLK
+603 QIQQYTITLK

-618 LSDIRKFNESNVILD
+618 LSEVRKFNESNEVLD
-633 SIIPIPVNIDLEPPG
+633 SIIPIPIQIDLEPAG

-658 IAEYKTPILL
+658 IAQYKSPILL

-678 KAVGNTTDALRNLK
+678 KAAGNTSDALRNLK

-701 LGVDLGE
+701 LGVDLGS

-718 ENKAVEFERIG
+718 ENRAVEFERIG

-771 DTIFRFGKKIREE
+771 DTIFRYGKKIREE

-800 LNVVGNLSGVTSILT
+800 LNVVGNLSGVTSLLT

-934 MQKNPKSGIID
+934 MQKNPKSGEID
-945 SEVYENLYKK
+945 SELYEALYKK

-975 LGEDYRDRKVISD
+975 LGEDYGDRKVVSD

-1014 DVSQFLSVKNQ
+1014 DVSIYLSVKNQ

-1045 QGQYKKASD
+1045 QGQYKKASE

-1067 YYQSINEHASEPNS
+1067 YYQSVNVYASEPNS
-1081 ITLGKLNSIRSK
+1081 FSLGKLNEIRSK

-1108 GNFED
+1108 GNYEG
-1113 AIVSFQTAIAYNK
+1113 AISSFQTAIAYNK

-1152 SYQMLNVAEMEYKT
+1152 SYQMLNIAEIEYKS
-1166 NQESLLQRYKKWSF
+1166 NQESILHRIRKWSL
-1180 WNVIFGDN
+1180 WNVFFGDN
-1188 VRVIGDGRFPGEFP
+1188 LRVIGDGRFPGEFP

-1224 TAALSEIKVRN
+1224 TAALSEIQVRN
-1235 ELITSNNLDDT
+1235 QLITSKDLDDT

-1264 QRSELQ
+1264 QRSQLQ
-1270 EEAVNHYKELADI
+1270 VEAVGHYKELAD
-1283 LLENPANKGFEKLFQ
+1283 LLFDNSTNKGFENLFQ
-1298 NYGSSVFALQ
+1298 NYAYSVFSLQ
-1308 ESTTFPLETKR
+1308 ESSEFQNKTKR
-1319 KLLNQFFMQMESW
+1319 VLLDEFLEQLNLWKTREIAKCSESY
-1332 KKKEEGNCSDVPIV
+1332 EFCENY
-1346 CFNRFRMDTP
+1346 FRSNNP
-1356 RFDIVYGT
+1356 KFDIVYGT
-1364 ALYYE
+1364 GMYYL
-1369 SLLLEKE
+1369 SLLLETE
-1376 GKDYNNTLAKA
+1376 GKDFLSTLAKA
-1387 AELLESPGLV
+1387 VEVLENPGLV
-1397 DPKIIGLSTDPISRQ
+1397 DPRVIGLANDPISRQ
-1412 SRVRIQLNLYTIYMK
+1412 TRVRVLLNLYSIYMK
-1427 LGDRILAEKK
+1427 LGDTFVAEKR

-1452 EMFWANAQRFKWEQ
+1452 EMFWANAQRFKWEKF
-1466 SQNISERNT
+1466 STGVEKKN
-1475 NYLTYGKEAIQAYQ
+1475 NYINFGKDAIQTYDS
-1489 TNLSVRLF
+1489 NLSVRLF
-1497 SPKYRLIDFLE
+1497 SPKHRLVDFLE
-1508 TYSGS
+1508 SYSETLLSSGDPKS
-1513 QLESQQTKNIIN
+1513 IVN
-1525 HWENFRSLELFRDLI
+1525 HWENFRSLELFRDLL
-1540 SAQFEFEDSKSNLY
+1540 SAQFEFEDSKLNLY
-1554 YQDLIK
+1554 YQDLVK
-1560 WVKGYRKLTNTI
+1560 WMKGYRKLTNSI

-1581 VANSLKQQ
+1581 VALSLKQQ
-1589 TVEIQNLDGIIGKL
+1589 TSEVQNLEFILGKI
-1603 KNVSPERS
+1603 KTVSPERS
-1611 AFLEPKRL
+1611 AFLEPKRSM
-1619 GNEEFFNGWIGV
+1619 NDEFLNGWIGLY
-1631 FPTNESLYFFHTIQ
+1631 PTNESNYFLYKQ
-1645 GKLQTTICKSI
+1645 DGKLKIEPCSSQSEFSLCIPKLT
-1656 SEISE
+1656 EIS
-1661 CLPSKT
+1661 P
-1667 ESIPKIQII
+1667 IIQIV
-1676 GRKADGT
+1676 GTKANGSLVNSVLKEYRKSN
-1683 LIRNIVNEYHKINS
+1683 LF
-1697 YPVILFDR
+1697 PVLLFDR
-1705 THNELFAER
+1705 SHKDLFLER

-1721 VTIYGDVEKNRE
+1721 VTIYGETEKYKQ
-1733 DKNVRSLSSGNL
+1733 DKNVRTLSSGNL
-1745 GVYLYD
+1745 GAYLYD
-1751 TDYLVSK
+1751 TDYLVTN
-1758 RSIEKQTSLF
+1758 RSLDKQTSLF
-1768 GDEKSNVFP
+1768 GDDKSHVFP
-1777 LREIFQ
+1777 VREIFQ
-1783 GSGTEISVI
+1783 GSGSEISVI
-1792 GLDDSNFITQ
+1792 GLNESNFNTE
-1802 KQWNLLGKL
+1802 KHWNLLSKL

-1818 RIQNLVSFSPSKTED
+1818 RIQNIVSYPSKSNED
-1833 YTSMKLETFAKD
+1833 YSSMRLDLFAKD
-1845 SNRLLIGNWKQFS
+1845 TNRLLIGNWKEFS
-1858 IPKDGLSEKAKEFI
+1858 VSKDGLGKKAEGFIEAGFLKEKSKEFVD
-1872 RLGFEKEKTKEIADS
+1872 A
-1887 YESYYTASTLLDDND
+1887 YENYYTASTLLDDGD
-1902 MVLPSLELKL
+1902 LLLPSLELKL
-1912 AKLKTEIFPNVPRIS
+1912 AKLKTEIFPNVPKKS
-1927 IYKPLWLK
+1927 FFQPLWSK
-1935 YAKSSFQNQIRYEYL
+1935 YAKSSFQNQIRYEFL
-1950 VSCFSSKD
+1950 VSCLSAKEKED
-1958 REECKYSSSD
+1958 CKYNTSD
-1968 FIGKDKDSYMGALE
+1968 FIGEDSDFYLGSLE
-1982 FYDQLRSGNVK
+1982 FYFQLRSGNVK
-1993 DIALK
+1993 DLASK
-1998 NELRA
+1998 NEIRS
-2003 KLETTEDPFLQAYR
+2003 KLESKEDPFLQAYR
-2017 LGSLYIQNYMFYEAE
+2017 LGTLYIQNYLFYEAE
-2032 SETNKLSQF
+2032 SETNKLNRL
-2041 AKTPKEKTVVKN
+2041 AKTPKEKTVAKN
-2053 RILEI
+2053 RILEL

-2069 NIYLTPLTST
+2069 DIYLTPLTST

-2089 WKNFDEKI
+2089 WKNFDEKT

-2109 SIYDSYRLKLYSA
+2109 SIYDSYRLRLYSA
-2122 WKEQLQIG
+2122 WKEQLQTG
-2130 YFEAMSLTPE
+2130 YFEPMSLTPE

-2157 TLFFHLLLSSVP
+2157 TLFFHLLLSSIP
-2169 FQKNKEVNSL
+2169 FQKNGEVNSL
-2179 VELLVSEELKE
+2179 IELLVSEELKE

-2198 FRLELAKALL
+2198 FRLELAKSLL
-2208 LRGESDMAD
+2208 LRGEWETAD
-2217 SLVSK
+2217 SVVSK
-2222 IQSMDKELGS
+2222 IQSLDKELGD
-2232 GNQFWQERW
+2232 GNRFWQERW
-2241 KDFQWKRDFLKNQS
+2241 NDFKWKRDYLKNQS
-2255 STVSLSSPFLKLFQ
+2255 STISHTNPFLKLYQ
-2269 DAKSKKPEEFV
+2269 AAKSKKPEDYILL
-2280 SMLNEFNKRN
+2280 LNEFNKKMRG
-2290 KTEYL
+2290 EYL
-2295 SPELKE
+2295 SPELRE
-2301 EYEFLFYFLLQQSLE
+2301 EYEFLFHFLLQQSLE

-2331 IFRFTSNRF
+2331 MFRFTSSRF
-2340 SNNELY
+2340 SDTELY
-2346 VKHIPYFE
+2346 VKHIPNFE
-2354 SYSERL
+2354 IYSERL
-2360 KKKMVGKQEFHGIFD
+2360 KKRMVGKQEFHGLFD

-2405 SVKYFRSAESD
+2405 SVKYFRSAESGN
-2416 DQEVIL
+2416 QEVIL
-2422 RESLADKYRTSLRL
+2422 RESLADKYRTSFRL
-2436 NKLSRHYIYSSG
+2436 NKSNRHYIYSSG
-2448 QHAVVPMV
+2448 IHAVVPMV
-2456 LPDTEFYSVASVSDF
+2456 IPDTEYYSVASVSDF
-2471 LSNPALKFNS
+2471 LSNPILKFTS
-2481 ISPKKPEVSVFGW
+2481 IAPKKPDVTVVGW
-2494 RSSLENEINAG
+2494 KTSLENEMNAG
-2505 LTLWE
+2505 LMIWE
-2510 TNGKKDVFSPYQVD
+2510 TNGKRDGYSPYSID
-2524 FAEIGWCQNN
+2524 FAEIGWCEDNY
-2534 FLCIS
+2534 LCS
-2539 ENPLFDV
+2539 AGAPLFGLA
-2546 TNRNV
+2546 TKSA
-2551 NTARIYANQ
+2551 NTAKVYANQ
-2560 RMGSSAQYTNDFSGV
+2560 RIGTSTQYTNDFSGV
-2575 AYYLAKENPGLFVLH
+2575 AYYLARENTGLFVLH

-2599 LFFLKEFFKADEL
+2599 LFFLKQFLLTNDL

-2623 KEAARNSAID
+2623 KEAARNSTID
-2633 DRYWM
+2633 DRYWI

>member
-1 MKPFRWFPFLFLLF
+1 MKPFLRFPISIALLSSF
-15 SPILF
+15 FF
-20 FQCILFQKSV
+20 FQCALFQKSV

-59 QRGNNIYNSTT
+59 QRGNNLYNSTT
-70 RDGRYLFYATDQK
+70 KDGRYLFYATDQK

-123 SEEFDSEGDLIL
+123 SEEFDSEGDLVL
-135 LPMDIEEWTRE
+135 LPMDIEEWTHE

-152 FIDDNF
+152 FINHDF
-158 INLTNQPNKNGEYT
+158 INLTNKPNKSGEYT

-183 TDGETIYFVSDRF
+183 PDGETIYFVSDRF
-196 TPGLPNLC
+196 SPGLPNLC
-204 ALKVGSPNQILQITS
+204 ALKLENLEQVIQITS
-219 KGASSPY
+219 KGATSPY
-226 VSSDGKIIYFISY
+226 VSSDGNTIYFISY
-239 FEDSKGEIYSYNLSN
+239 FEEAKGEVYRINLKN
-254 SLIQRITKNAY
+254 SETQRITNNVY

-297 DHSVLVVMNLETGEE
+297 DNSILVMKSLETGEE
-312 RILSSGETSNFDV
+312 RVLSSGETSNFDV
-325 RYSNFNGGSILFSA
+325 RYSHFNGGSILFSA

-351 ENGAIPKQP
+351 ENGAIPRQP
-360 NITEQYQYAKTFTS
+360 NIREQYQYAKTFFT
-374 GQSLEAYFLALDS
+374 GQSLDSYFLALDS
-387 VELFYSDDVLFP
+387 IELFYSEDVLFP
-399 IYSARIAVLKYSS
+399 VYSARVAILKYVSLIRIGKREEARIFLES
-412 LLRVGKKEE
+412 FRQKSQSNQNQFALVLLRWEE
-421 AKTFLEFY
+421 AKQNGKVFD
-429 RNRLKLESNKNYFAQ
+429 FA
-444 LLLQWEES
+444 
-452 KRSDKKFNLI
+452 K
-462 QEIQTVPQA
+462 EIQSVSHS

-476 AEATLYHL
+476 AEAMLYHL
-484 YADELEKDKKGILAF
+484 YVDELENEKKSTQAF
-499 DSLKLIYERFPDY
+499 DSLRLIYERFPDY
-512 HQIDEIKRRLGGFE
+512 HQIDEIKRRLGGYE

-534 SLLYQEMILE
+534 SNLYQEMIQG
-544 WEKEKNRYL
+544 WEEEKKRYL
-553 SNPSVP
+553 LNPSLP
-559 FSNDKKRDLRYLLE
+559 FSNDHKRDLRYLLE

-584 SEMLISHL
+584 SESIISYANTL
-592 DVILSEPETKN
+592 LAESETN
-603 ISQYAITLK
+603 QIQQYTITLK

-618 LSDIRKFNESNVILD
+618 LSEVRKFNESNEVLD
-633 SIIPIPVNIDLEPPG
+633 SIIPIPIQIDLEPAG

-658 IAEYKTPILL
+658 IAQYKSPILL

-678 KAVGNTTDALRNLK
+678 KAAGNTSDALRNLK

-701 LGVDLGE
+701 LGVDLGA

-718 ENKAVEFERIG
+718 ENRAVEFERIG

-771 DTIFRFGKKIREE
+771 DTIFRYGKKIREE

-800 LNVVGNLSGVTSILT
+800 LNVVGNLSGVTSLLT
-815 DNELLRGVVDIKDFE
+815 DNELLRGVVDVKDFE

-934 MQKNPKSGIID
+934 MQKNPKSGEID
-945 SEVYENLYKK
+945 SELYDALYKK

-975 LGEDYRDRKVISD
+975 LGEDYGDRKVVSD

-1014 DVSQFLSVKNQ
+1014 DVSIYLSVKNQ

-1045 QGQYKKASD
+1045 QGQYKKASE

-1067 YYQSINEHASEPNS
+1067 YYQSVNVYASEPNS
-1081 ITLGKLNSIRSK
+1081 FSLGKLNEIRSK

-1108 GNFED
+1108 GNYEG
-1113 AIVSFQTAIAYNK
+1113 AISSFQTAIAYNK
-1126 DVKFISP
+1126 DVKFINP

-1152 SYQMLNVAEMEYKT
+1152 SYQMLNIAETEYKS
-1166 NQESLLQRYKKWSF
+1166 NQESILHRIRKWSL
-1180 WNVIFGDN
+1180 WNVFFGDN
-1188 VRVIGDGRFPGEFP
+1188 LRVIGDGRFPGEFP

-1224 TAALSEIKVRN
+1224 SAALSEIQVRN
-1235 ELITSNNLDDT
+1235 QLITSKDLDDT

-1264 QRSELQ
+1264 QRSQLQ
-1270 EEAVNHYKELADI
+1270 VEAVGHYKELAD
-1283 LLENPANKGFEKLFQ
+1283 LLFENSTNKGFENLFQ
-1298 NYGSSVFALQ
+1298 NYAYSVFSLQ
-1308 ESTTFPLETKR
+1308 ESSEFQNKTKR
-1319 KLLNQFFMQMESW
+1319 VLLDEFLEQLKLWKTREISKCSESY
-1332 KKKEEGNCSDVPIV
+1332 EFCENY
-1346 CFNRFRMDTP
+1346 FRSNNP
-1356 RFDIVYGT
+1356 KFDIVYGT
-1364 ALYYE
+1364 GMYYL
-1369 SLLLEKE
+1369 SLLLETE
-1376 GKDYNNTLAKA
+1376 GIDFLSTLAKA
-1387 AELLESPGLV
+1387 VEVLENPGLV
-1397 DPKIIGLSTDPISRQ
+1397 DPRVIGLANDPISRQ
-1412 SRVRIQLNLYTIYMK
+1412 TRVRVLLNLYSIYMK
-1427 LGDRILAEKK
+1427 LGDTFVAEKR

-1452 EMFWANAQRFKWEQ
+1452 EMFWANAQRFKWEKFRTGVEKK
-1466 SQNISERNT
+1466 N
-1475 NYLTYGKEAIQAYQ
+1475 NYINYGKEAIQTYDS
-1489 TNLSVRLF
+1489 NLSVRLF
-1497 SPKYRLIDFLE
+1497 SPKHRLVDFLE
-1508 TYSGS
+1508 SYAETLLSSGDPKS
-1513 QLESQQTKNIIN
+1513 IVN
-1525 HWENFRSLELFRDLI
+1525 HWENFRSLELFRDLL
-1540 SAQFEFEDSKSNLY
+1540 SAQFEFEDSKLNLY
-1554 YQDLIK
+1554 YQDLVK
-1560 WVKGYRKLTNTI
+1560 WMKGYRKLTNSI

-1581 VANSLKQQ
+1581 VALSLKQQ
-1589 TVEIQNLDGIIGKL
+1589 TSEVQNLDFILGKI
-1603 KNVSPERS
+1603 KTVSPERS
-1611 AFLEPKRL
+1611 AFLEPKRSM
-1619 GNEEFFNGWIGV
+1619 NDEFLNGWIGLY
-1631 FPTNESLYFFHTIQ
+1631 PTNESNYFLYKQDGKLKIEPCSSQSELSLCIPKLTEISPTIQ
-1645 GKLQTTICKSI
+1645 IVGTKANGSLVNSVLK
-1656 SEISE
+1656 EYR
-1661 CLPSKT
+1661 KT
-1667 ESIPKIQII
+1667 N
-1676 GRKADGT
+1676 
-1683 LIRNIVNEYHKINS
+1683 LF
-1697 YPVILFDR
+1697 PVLLFDR
-1705 THNELFAER
+1705 SHKDLFLER

-1721 VTIYGDVEKNRE
+1721 VTIYGETEKNKQ
-1733 DKNVRSLSSGNL
+1733 DKNVRTLASGNL
-1745 GVYLYD
+1745 GAYLYD
-1751 TDYLVSK
+1751 TDYLVTN
-1758 RSIEKQTSLF
+1758 RSLDKQTSLF
-1768 GDEKSNVFP
+1768 GDEKSHVFP
-1777 LREIFQ
+1777 VREIFQ
-1783 GSGTEISVI
+1783 GSGSEISVI
-1792 GLDDSNFITQ
+1792 GLSESNFITE
-1802 KQWNLLGKL
+1802 KHWNLLSKL

-1818 RIQNLVSFSPSKTED
+1818 RIQNIVSYPSKSSED
-1833 YTSMKLETFAKD
+1833 YSSMRLDLFAKD
-1845 SNRLLIGNWKQFS
+1845 INRLLIGNWKEFS
-1858 IPKDGLSEKAKEFI
+1858 VSKDGMGKKAESFIEAGFLKEKSKEFVD
-1872 RLGFEKEKTKEIADS
+1872 A
-1887 YESYYTASTLLDDND
+1887 YENYYTASTLLDDGD
-1902 MVLPSLELKL
+1902 LLLPSLELKL
-1912 AKLKTEIFPNVPRIS
+1912 AKLKTEIFPNVPKKS
-1927 IYKPLWLK
+1927 FFQPLWSK
-1935 YAKSSFQNQIRYEYL
+1935 YTNSSFQNQIRYEYL
-1950 VSCFSSKD
+1950 VSCLSAKEKED
-1958 REECKYSSSD
+1958 CKYNTSD
-1968 FIGKDKDSYMGALE
+1968 FIGEDSDFYLGSLE
-1982 FYDQLRSGNVK
+1982 FYFQLRSGNVK
-1993 DIALK
+1993 DLASK
-1998 NELRA
+1998 NEIRS
-2003 KLETTEDPFLQAYR
+2003 KLESKEDPFLQAYR
-2017 LGSLYIQNYMFYEAE
+2017 LGTLYIQNYLFYEAE
-2032 SETNKLSQF
+2032 SETNKLNRL
-2041 AKTPKEKTVVKN
+2041 AKTPKEKTVAKN
-2053 RILEI
+2053 RILEL

-2069 NIYLTPLTST
+2069 DIYLTPLTST
-2079 SAYNYGFKKD
+2079 SAYNYGFKRD

-2109 SIYDSYRLKLYSA
+2109 SIYDSYRLRLYSA
-2122 WKEQLQIG
+2122 WKEQLQTG
-2130 YFEAMSLTPE
+2130 YFEPMSLTPE

-2157 TLFFHLLLSSVP
+2157 TLFFHLLLSSIP
-2169 FQKNKEVNSL
+2169 FQKNGEVNSL
-2179 VELLVSEELKE
+2179 IELLVSEELKE

-2208 LRGESDMAD
+2208 LRGEWETAD
-2217 SLVSK
+2217 SVVSK
-2222 IQSMDKELGS
+2222 IQSLDKELGD
-2232 GNQFWQERW
+2232 GNRFWQERW
-2241 KDFQWKRDFLKNQS
+2241 NDFKWKRDYLKNQS
-2255 STVSLSSPFLKLFQ
+2255 STISHTNPFLKLYQ
-2269 DAKSKKPEEFV
+2269 AAKSKKPEDYILL
-2280 SMLNEFNKRN
+2280 LNEFNKKMRG
-2290 KTEYL
+2290 EYL
-2295 SPELKE
+2295 SPELRE
-2301 EYEFLFYFLLQQSLE
+2301 EYEFLFHFLLQQSLE

-2331 IFRFTSNRF
+2331 MFRFTSSRF
-2340 SNNELY
+2340 SDTELY
-2346 VKHIPYFE
+2346 VKHIPNFE
-2354 SYSERL
+2354 IYSERL
-2360 KKKMVGKQEFHGIFD
+2360 KKRMVGKQEFHGLFD

-2405 SVKYFRSAESD
+2405 SVKYFRSAESGN
-2416 DQEVIL
+2416 QEVIL
-2422 RESLADKYRTSLRL
+2422 RESLADKYRTSFRL
-2436 NKLSRHYIYSSG
+2436 NKSNRHYIYSSG
-2448 QHAVVPMV
+2448 IHAVVPMV
-2456 LPDTEFYSVASVSDF
+2456 IPDTEYYSVASVSDF
-2471 LSNPALKFNS
+2471 LSNPILKFAS
-2481 ISPKKPEVSVFGW
+2481 VAPEKPDVTVVRW
-2494 RSSLENEINAG
+2494 KTSLENEMNAG
-2505 LTLWE
+2505 LMIWE
-2510 TNGKKDVFSPYQVD
+2510 TNGKRDGYSPYSID
-2524 FAEIGWCQNN
+2524 FAEIGWCEDNY
-2534 FLCIS
+2534 LCS
-2539 ENPLFDV
+2539 AGVPLFGLA
-2546 TNRNV
+2546 TKSA
-2551 NTARIYANQ
+2551 NTAKVYANQ
-2560 RMGSSAQYTNDFSGV
+2560 RIGTSTQYTNDFSGV
-2575 AYYLAKENPGLFVLH
+2575 AYYLARENTGLFVLH

-2599 LFFLKEFFKADEL
+2599 LFFLKQFLLTNDL

-2623 KEAARNSAID
+2623 KEAARNSTID
-2633 DRYWM
+2633 DRYWI

>member
-1 MKPFRWFPFLFLLF
+1 MKPSLRFPISIVFLSSFF
-15 SPILF
+15 F
-20 FQCILFQKSV
+20 FQCALFQKSV

-59 QRGNNIYNSTT
+59 QRGNNLYNSTT
-70 RDGRYLFYATDQK
+70 NDGRYLFYATDQK

-123 SEEFDSEGDLIL
+123 SEEFDSEGDLVL
-135 LPMDIEEWTRE
+135 LPMDIEEWTHE

-152 FIDDNF
+152 FINHDF
-158 INLTNQPNKNGEYT
+158 INLTNKPNKSGEYT

-183 TDGETIYFVSDRF
+183 PDGETIYFVSDRF
-196 TPGLPNLC
+196 SPGLPNLC
-204 ALKVGSPNQILQITS
+204 ALKLENPERVIQITS
-219 KGASSPY
+219 KGATSPY
-226 VSSDGKIIYFISY
+226 VSPDGNTIYFISY
-239 FEDSKGEIYSYNLSN
+239 FEEAKGEVYRINLKN
-254 SLIQRITKNAY
+254 SETQRITNNVY

-297 DHSVLVVMNLETGEE
+297 DNSILVMKSLETGEE
-312 RILSSGETSNFDV
+312 RVLSSGETSNFDV
-325 RYSNFNGGSILFSA
+325 RYSHFNGGSILFSA

-351 ENGAIPKQP
+351 ENGAIPRQP
-360 NITEQYQYAKTFTS
+360 NIREQYQYAKTFFT
-374 GQSLEAYFLALDS
+374 GQSLDSYFLALDS
-387 VELFYSDDVLFP
+387 IELFYSEDVLFP
-399 IYSARIAVLKYSS
+399 VYSARVAILKYVSLIRIGKRDEARIFLES
-412 LLRVGKKEE
+412 FRQKSQSNQNQFALVLLRWEE
-421 AKTFLEFY
+421 AKQNGKVFD
-429 RNRLKLESNKNYFAQ
+429 FA
-444 LLLQWEES
+444 
-452 KRSDKKFNLI
+452 K
-462 QEIQTVPQA
+462 EIQSVSHS

-476 AEATLYHL
+476 AEAMLYHL
-484 YADELEKDKKGILAF
+484 YVDELENEKKNTQAF
-499 DSLKLIYERFPDY
+499 DSLRLIYERFPDY
-512 HQIDEIKRRLGGFE
+512 HQIDEIKRRLGGYE

-534 SLLYQEMILE
+534 SNLYQEMIQG
-544 WEKEKNRYL
+544 WEEEKKRYL
-553 SNPSVP
+553 LNPSLP
-559 FSNDKKRDLRYLLE
+559 FSNDHKRDIRYLLE

-584 SEMLISHL
+584 SESIISYVNTL
-592 DVILSEPETKN
+592 LAESETN
-603 ISQYAITLK
+603 QIQQYTITLK

-618 LSDIRKFNESNVILD
+618 LSEIRKFNESNEVLD
-633 SIIPIPVNIDLEPPG
+633 SIIPIPIQIDLEPAG

-658 IAEYKTPILL
+658 IAQYKSPILL

-678 KAVGNTTDALRNLK
+678 KAAGNTSDALRNLK

-701 LGVDLGE
+701 LGVDLGA

-718 ENKAVEFERIG
+718 ENRAVEFERIG

-771 DTIFRFGKKIREE
+771 DTIFRYGKKIREE

-800 LNVVGNLSGVTSILT
+800 LNVVGNLSGVTSLLT

-934 MQKNPKSGIID
+934 MQKIPKSGEID
-945 SEVYENLYKK
+945 SELYEALYKK

-975 LGEDYRDRKVISD
+975 LGEDYGDRKVVSD

-1014 DVSQFLSVKNQ
+1014 DVSIYLSVKNQ

-1045 QGQYKKASD
+1045 QGQYKKASE

-1067 YYQSINEHASEPNS
+1067 YYQSVNVYASEPNS
-1081 ITLGKLNSIRSK
+1081 FSLGKLNEIRSK

-1108 GNFED
+1108 GNYEG
-1113 AIVSFQTAIAYNK
+1113 AISSFQTAIAYNK
-1126 DVKFISP
+1126 DIKFISP

-1152 SYQMLNVAEMEYKT
+1152 SYQMLNIAETEYKT
-1166 NQESLLQRYKKWSF
+1166 NQESILHRIRKWSL
-1180 WNVIFGDN
+1180 WNVFFGDN
-1188 VRVIGDGRFPGEFP
+1188 LRVIGDGRFPGEFP

-1224 TAALSEIKVRN
+1224 TAALSEIQVRN
-1235 ELITSNNLDDT
+1235 QLITAKDLDDT

-1264 QRSELQ
+1264 QRSQLQ
-1270 EEAVNHYKELADI
+1270 VEAVGHYKELAD
-1283 LLENPANKGFEKLFQ
+1283 LLFENSTNKGFENLFQ
-1298 NYGSSVFALQ
+1298 NYAYSVFSLQ
-1308 ESTTFPLETKR
+1308 ESSEFQNKTKR
-1319 KLLNQFFMQMESW
+1319 VLLDEFLEQLILWKTREIAKCSESY
-1332 KKKEEGNCSDVPIV
+1332 EYCENY
-1346 CFNRFRMDTP
+1346 FRSNNP
-1356 RFDIVYGT
+1356 KFDIVYGT
-1364 ALYYE
+1364 GMYYL
-1369 SLLLEKE
+1369 SLHLETE
-1376 GKDYNNTLAKA
+1376 GKDFLSTLAKA
-1387 AELLESPGLV
+1387 VEVLENPGLV
-1397 DPKIIGLSTDPISRQ
+1397 DPRVIGLANDPISRQ
-1412 SRVRIQLNLYTIYMK
+1412 TRVRVLLNLYSIYMK
-1427 LGDRILAEKK
+1427 LGDTFVAEKR

-1452 EMFWANAQRFKWEQ
+1452 EMFWANAQRFKWEKFGTGVQ
-1466 SQNISERNT
+1466 KKNNFIN
-1475 NYLTYGKEAIQAYQ
+1475 YGKDAIQTYDS
-1489 TNLSVRLF
+1489 NLSVRLF
-1497 SPKYRLIDFLE
+1497 SPKHRLVDFLE
-1508 TYSGS
+1508 SYSETLLSSGDPKS
-1513 QLESQQTKNIIN
+1513 IVN
-1525 HWENFRSLELFRDLI
+1525 HWENFRSLELFRDLL
-1540 SAQFEFEDSKSNLY
+1540 SAQFEFEDSKLNLY
-1554 YQDLIK
+1554 YQDLVK
-1560 WVKGYRKLTNTI
+1560 WMKGYRKLTNSI

-1581 VANSLKQQ
+1581 VALSLKQQ
-1589 TVEIQNLDGIIGKL
+1589 TSEVQNLDFILGKI
-1603 KNVSPERS
+1603 KTVSPERS
-1611 AFLEPKRL
+1611 AFLEPMRSM
-1619 GNEEFFNGWIGV
+1619 NDEFLNGWIGLY
-1631 FPTNESLYFFHTIQ
+1631 PTNESNYFLYKQ
-1645 GKLQTTICKSI
+1645 DGKLKIEPCFSQLELSLCIPKLT
-1656 SEISE
+1656 EIS
-1661 CLPSKT
+1661 P
-1667 ESIPKIQII
+1667 IIQIV
-1676 GRKADGT
+1676 GAKANGSLVNSVLKEYRKSN
-1683 LIRNIVNEYHKINS
+1683 LF
-1697 YPVILFDR
+1697 PVLLFDR
-1705 THNELFAER
+1705 SHKDLFLER

-1721 VTIYGDVEKNRE
+1721 VTIYGETEKYKQ
-1733 DKNVRSLSSGNL
+1733 DKNVRTLSSGSL
-1745 GVYLYD
+1745 GAFLYD
-1751 TDYLVSK
+1751 TDYLVTN
-1758 RSIEKQTSLF
+1758 RSLDKQTSLF
-1768 GDEKSNVFP
+1768 GDEKSHVFP
-1777 LREIFQ
+1777 VREIFQ
-1783 GSGTEISVI
+1783 GSGSEISVI
-1792 GLDDSNFITQ
+1792 GLNESNFNTE
-1802 KQWNLLGKL
+1802 KHWNLLSKL

-1818 RIQNLVSFSPSKTED
+1818 RIQNIVSYPSKSNED
-1833 YTSMKLETFAKD
+1833 YSSMRLDLFAKD
-1845 SNRLLIGNWKQFS
+1845 TNRLLIGNWKEFS
-1858 IPKDGLSEKAKEFI
+1858 VSKDGLGKKAEGFIEAGFLKEKSKEFVD
-1872 RLGFEKEKTKEIADS
+1872 A
-1887 YESYYTASTLLDDND
+1887 YENYYTASTLLDDGD
-1902 MVLPSLELKL
+1902 LLLPSLELKL
-1912 AKLKTEIFPNVPRIS
+1912 AKLKTEIFPNVPKKS
-1927 IYKPLWLK
+1927 FFQPLWSK
-1935 YAKSSFQNQIRYEYL
+1935 YAKSSFQNQIRYEFL
-1950 VSCFSSKD
+1950 VSCLSAKEKED
-1958 REECKYSSSD
+1958 CKYNTSD
-1968 FIGKDKDSYMGALE
+1968 FIGEDSDFYLGSLE
-1982 FYDQLRSGNVK
+1982 FYFQLRSGNVK
-1993 DIALK
+1993 DLASK
-1998 NELRA
+1998 NEIRS
-2003 KLETTEDPFLQAYR
+2003 KLESKEDPFLQAYR
-2017 LGSLYIQNYMFYEAE
+2017 LGTLYIQNYLFYEAE
-2032 SETNKLSQF
+2032 SETNKLNRL
-2041 AKTPKEKTVVKN
+2041 AKTPKEKTVAKN
-2053 RILEI
+2053 RILEL

-2069 NIYLTPLTST
+2069 DIYLTPLTST

-2089 WKNFDEKI
+2089 WKNFDEKT

-2122 WKEQLQIG
+2122 WKEQLQTG
-2130 YFEAMSLTPE
+2130 YFEPMSLTPE

-2157 TLFFHLLLSSVP
+2157 TLFFHLLLSSIP
-2169 FQKNKEVNSL
+2169 FQKNGEVNSL
-2179 VELLVSEELKE
+2179 IELLVSEELKE

-2208 LRGESDMAD
+2208 LRGEWETAD
-2217 SLVSK
+2217 SVVSK
-2222 IQSMDKELGS
+2222 IQSLDKELGD
-2232 GNQFWQERW
+2232 GNRFWQERW
-2241 KDFQWKRDFLKNQS
+2241 NDFKWKRDYLKNQS
-2255 STVSLSSPFLKLFQ
+2255 STISHSNPFLKLYQ
-2269 DAKSKKPEEFV
+2269 AAKSKKPEDYILL
-2280 SMLNEFNKRN
+2280 LNEFNKKMRG
-2290 KTEYL
+2290 EYL
-2295 SPELKE
+2295 SPELRE
-2301 EYEFLFYFLLQQSLE
+2301 EYEFLFHFLLQQSLE

-2331 IFRFTSNRF
+2331 MFRFTSSRF
-2340 SNNELY
+2340 SDTELY
-2346 VKHIPYFE
+2346 VKHIPNFE
-2354 SYSERL
+2354 IYSERL
-2360 KKKMVGKQEFHGIFD
+2360 KKRMVGKQEFHGLFD

-2405 SVKYFRSAESD
+2405 SVKYFRSAESGN
-2416 DQEVIL
+2416 QEVIL
-2422 RESLADKYRTSLRL
+2422 RESLADKYRTSFRL
-2436 NKLSRHYIYSSG
+2436 NKSNRHYIYSSG
-2448 QHAVVPMV
+2448 IHAVVPMV
-2456 LPDTEFYSVASVSDF
+2456 IPDTEYYSVASVSDF
-2471 LSNPALKFNS
+2471 LSNPILKFTS
-2481 ISPKKPEVSVFGW
+2481 IAPKKPDVTVVGW
-2494 RSSLENEINAG
+2494 KTSLENEMNAG
-2505 LTLWE
+2505 LMIWE
-2510 TNGKKDVFSPYQVD
+2510 TNGKRDGYSPYSID
-2524 FAEIGWCQNN
+2524 FAEIGWCEDNY
-2534 FLCIS
+2534 LCS
-2539 ENPLFDV
+2539 AGVPLFGLA
-2546 TNRNV
+2546 TKSA
-2551 NTARIYANQ
+2551 NTAKVYANQ
-2560 RMGSSAQYTNDFSGV
+2560 RIGTSTQYTNDFSGV
-2575 AYYLAKENPGLFVLH
+2575 AYYLARENTGLFVLH

-2599 LFFLKEFFKADEL
+2599 LFFLKQFLLTNDL

-2617 IRLVEG
+2617 VRLVEG
-2623 KEAARNSAID
+2623 KEAARNSTID
-2633 DRYWM
+2633 DRYWI